1 MLKLKDRNTEILN
14 DFQIRSINKNNQ
26 ELEYKKNIFDIALE
40 KDKHKSN
47 MKIQKLKTKKERMQV
62 ALQVQMEKLRQQ
74 PIKNAIAQMKNQ
86 NDYNKKKNEARKKE
100 IPALIKCSKKLSI
113 MSMICS
119 IFSGSMTCI
128 SILDVN
134 NLQVTIFQSLII
146 LFCAIFENCLL
157 KQWNKYYNDFFEKD
171 NKIKKITLILISSI
185 ITIYTAYSIKTNF
198 DFWNMSKIDLC
209 GRIIISCIFDLMAI
223 CFAFLSDEYF
233 YLNFNKKKEEKT
245 TEKIDVNKL
254 LKKK

>member
-14 DFQIRSINKNNQ
+14 DFQIRNINKNNQ

-40 KDKHKSN
+40 KDKYKSN

-62 ALQVQMEKLRQQ
+62 ALQVQMEKLRLQ
-74 PIKNAIAQMKNQ
+74 PIKNAIATLKQQ

-100 IPALIKCSKKLSI
+100 IPMLIKNSKI
-113 MSMICS
+113 MSLMSFLCS

-128 SILDVN
+128 SILDIS
-134 NLQVTIFQSLII
+134 NLQVTIFQSIII
-146 LFCAIFENCLL
+146 LFCAIFENYLL
-157 KQWNKYYNDFFEKD
+157 KQWNKYYNDFFEK
-171 NKIKKITLILISSI
+171 NNSMKMIILVLSSSI
-185 ITIYTAYSIKTNF
+185 ILIYTAYSIKTNF
-198 DFWNMSKIDLC
+198 DFWNKSKIDMC

-223 CFAFLSDEYF
+223 CFAFISDEYF

-245 TEKIDVNKL
+245 TEKIEVNKL